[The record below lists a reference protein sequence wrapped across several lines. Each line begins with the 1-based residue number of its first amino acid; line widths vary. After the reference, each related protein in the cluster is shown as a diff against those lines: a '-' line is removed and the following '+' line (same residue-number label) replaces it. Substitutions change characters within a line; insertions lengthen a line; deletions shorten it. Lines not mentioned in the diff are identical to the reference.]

1 MPGSPVEGKD
11 AEAVQAGSEAALET
25 LRPYARPE
33 GVVLGG
39 AY

>member
-11 AEAVQAGSEAALET
+11 AEAVQAGSEVALEALQPT
-25 LRPYARPE
+25 PRPE